1 MLSVFDKNFLF
12 LVKNIKKEK
21 FIVKEKKTGPQAREQ
36 GVSSEEN
43 SVGARVGP
51 SGLAEVL
58 R

>member
-12 LVKNIKKEK
+12 LVKNIKKDK
-21 FIVKEKKTGPQAREQ
+21 FIVKEKTGPQAREQ